1 MRLSRCHVNVPLI
14 LGNEIILPELVANH
28 LLRVLRLCEGDTCVL
43 FNGDG
48 HDYLARLIATG
59 RREAWA
65 RIEGVSEVCN
75 ESPLAI
81 TLVQAIAR
89 GEKMDLIAQKATE
102 LGVVAI
108 VPVDTER
115 SGVRLDSE
123 RVAKRLAHWNN
134 VVISACEQCGRTRVP
149 EVQMPRAL
157 QALPEILHPDTL
169 RLILDPK
176 SEHRLSTLSR
186 LTPVAVTI
194 AIGPEGGW
202 SPRDLEILKDAGFI
216 GFSLGPRILRTE
228 TAGLTAI
235 AVLQAQLGD
244 L

>member
-1 MRLSRCHVNVPLI
+1 M
-14 LGNEIILPELVANH
+14 
-28 LLRVLRLCEGDTCVL
+28 
-43 FNGDG
+43 
-48 HDYLARLIATG
+48 
-59 RREAWA
+59 
-65 RIEGVSEVCN
+65 
-75 ESPLAI
+75 
-81 TLVQAIAR
+81 
-89 GEKMDLIAQKATE
+89 
-102 LGVVAI
+102 
-108 VPVDTER
+108 
-115 SGVRLDSE
+115 
-123 RVAKRLAHWNN
+123 
-134 VVISACEQCGRTRVP
+134 VISACEQCGRTRVP